1 MESKKSD
8 CPVIDRQLV
17 ERFASGN
24 GTVFVGAGISMRSK
38 LPSWATLIE
47 PLREELGTRISPS
60 ASHLD
65 VAELYETSYGRSE
78 LVRYLKR
85 ELGDVRYQSNRTHD
99 LIVSLPVQRIYTTNF
114 DDLLE
119 RAAHKKGINRHV
131 IHDASHVGFSDTST
145 LSIVKLH
152 GDLAAPGS
160 LVISANDYYGYFS
173 RNPAVADLL
182 KVELQTHTVL
192 FLGYSFSDPDFGM
205 ILGKVAAQSGP
216 DRPLLYC
223 LQLSPLKL
231 AVRALEERGIKVIP
245 LDAEPGT
252 RKSHKKV
259 EQWLDCFLQMLRR
272 YERRKRQQLG
282 PAQAQAVRIS
292 SEIPRFKHSLIR
304 LRTLRRLENMLHG
317 DFAVIVVKGEAGI
330 GKTQLVAKAVAG
342 MLVPGGAVVVSD
354 VFEDVIWIRPASAD
368 QPYTFCHIL
377 RTILNAL
384 ESFPSVAYSPEEMT
398 EEANRVLEEHHVIV
412 VIEDLED
419 DPGNDKEIAAIKE
432 WLEHLGS
439 EGNPRSRIIVTS
451 RSLDLLG
458 FMVQVSRL
466 KPDEA
471 GAMIEEHAEAIMLR
485 RAIREGLCREDITRL
500 ARCTPGNPQAIQLA
514 LGLVFGT
521 GDTTAAFEGMEQNHT
536 DNIEQLFAELIDRI
550 VARLAPDAL
559 RVLRAMLVFPDSAPV
574 PARLLRV
581 ACHTPQ
587 EGEQDGFADAAE
599 ACVRFGLLE
608 RDTRCDTFGMHR
620 TSKSLLAGHFRNDPE
635 PDGSFERLARHLLD
649 FLRDAPDYDVAC
661 RSEIT
666 EEYWNVL
673 VRDQM
678 SKIDPYWP
686 IIKHVMTRASQA
698 PQVVD
703 ADPMIV
709 QFVLLLVHYMDS
721 RLLGA
726 ERIEF
731 IEAAIRALKATPQ
744 NDAARAN
751 RLLALFKIDALAWT
765 HIENGRPAK
774 ALEQIDAGLA
784 LIEEGKHP
792 ELLALAAVWRARMAS
807 ERKDYAEAH
816 RELALATEAAARAGK
831 DWIHERVEMI
841 SGDVYYHESQAP
853 EAQDPQD
860 PQASDADKERVLAYR
875 IGKAKQAEAAY
886 RRAAYLTERYGGEG
900 DGYQTSPRIA
910 LALLVQTNDPQAQ
923 EEAAQRFHRLVENSQ
938 VATGRLYGEYGLAL
952 LAANNNA
959 THDALASLEAIHREI
974 HHLGKGN
981 VLLNLAETLYRKTLK
996 QHPFRQ
1002 RPGHA

>member
-47 PLREELGTRISPS
+47 PLREELGARISPS

-160 LVISANDYYGYFS
+160 LVISANDYYGYFT

-216 DRPLLYC
+216 DRPLLYS
-223 LQLSPLKL
+223 LQLSPRDL
-231 AVRALEERGIKVIP
+231 AVRGLEKRGIKVIP

-252 RKSHKKV
+252 RESHKKV

-272 YERRKRQQLG
+272 YERRKRQQLA
-282 PAQAQAVRIS
+282 PVQAVRIS

-354 VFEDVIWIRPASAD
+354 VFEDVVWIRPASAD
-368 QPYTFCHIL
+368 QPHTFCHIL

-384 ESFPSVAYSPEEMT
+384 ESFPSAAYSPEEMT
-398 EEANRVLEEHHVIV
+398 EEANRVLEEHRVIV
-412 VIEDLED
+412 VIEDLHD
-419 DPGNDKEIAAIKE
+419 DPRNDKEMAAIKE

-439 EGNPRSRIIVTS
+439 EVNPRSRIIVTS

-466 KPDEA
+466 NPDEA
-471 GAMIEEHAEAIMLR
+471 GAMVAEHAGSIMLR
-485 RAIREGLCREDITRL
+485 RAIPDGLGVEDIARL
-500 ARCTPGNPQAIQLA
+500 ARCTLGNPQAIQLA

-521 GDTTAAFEGMEQNHT
+521 GDTTAACDGMDENHT
-536 DNIEQLFAELIDRI
+536 DNIEPLFAELIKRI

-559 RVLRAMLVFPDSAPV
+559 QVLRAMLVFPDSAPV

-581 ACHTPQ
+581 ACQTP
-587 EGEQDGFADAAE
+587 ENGKQDGFADAAE

-620 TSKSLLAGHFRNDPE
+620 TSKSLLARHFRDDPD

-649 FLRDAPDYDVAC
+649 FLRDAPDYEVAC
-661 RSEIT
+661 RREID

-686 IIKHVMTRASQA
+686 IIKHVMTRASQT
-698 PQVVD
+698 PMVID
-703 ADPMIV
+703 AEPMIV
-709 QFVLLLVHYMDS
+709 RFVLLLVHYMDS

-731 IEAAIRALKATPQ
+731 IEAAIRTLETTPQ
-744 NDAARAN
+744 KSMARAN
-751 RLLALFKIDALAWT
+751 DLLALFKIDALAWT
-765 HIENGRPAK
+765 HIENGRPAQ
-774 ALEQIDAGLA
+774 ALEQIDAGLK
-784 LIEEGKHP
+784 LIKEGEHP
-792 ELLALAAVWRARMAS
+792 ELFALAAVWRARMAS

-816 RELALATEAAARAGK
+816 RELALATEAAGRAGK

-853 EAQDPQD
+853 EAQDPQ
-860 PQASDADKERVLAYR
+860 ASDADKEKALADR